1 MNCRGCN
8 SSDLETL
15 IDLGENPLSNSY
27 LISQNDED
35 RKYPLNCRVCL
46 KCGFVQV
53 ESVVSRE
60 EIFSADYPYF
70 SSYSN
75 SWLEHSRDFA
85 LNVIQEF
92 ELEADS
98 LIIEIASNDGYL
110 LQYFKEKGFEV
121 LGIEPTEGTAK
132 IAIKEK
138 NIPTLVKFF
147 GLKTALYLQPNF
159 KPKIMIGINVL
170 AHVPDIHDFVKAFSV
185 LSSNDTITIFE
196 FPHLLNLLKETQFD
210 TIYHEHFS
218 YLNLT
223 SLIPILESHG
233 LRIFNAQRIETHGG
247 SLRIYCCNI
256 ESNYK
261 QTNIVSEILNAESEF
276 DPRNLNVREVFQS
289 NVREIRDSLI
299 REVQSL
305 KNNGTLVAYGAAAK
319 GNTLLNFCN
328 VTCDDIAYV
337 VDLNPNKQG
346 KFMPGSKIPIV
357 SLSALTDLKP
367 DSILLLPWNLSNEI
381 LISLKSLGL
390 KSKILTAI
398 PKIKYLQ

>member
-8 SSDLETL
+8 SSELETL

-35 RKYPLNCRVCL
+35 RKYPLHCRVCL
-46 KCGFVQV
+46 KCGFAQV

-85 LNVIQEF
+85 SNVIQEF

-98 LIIEIASNDGYL
+98 LVIEIASNDGYL

-147 GLKTALYLQPNF
+147 GLETALYLQPNF

-185 LSSNDTITIFE
+185 LSYNDTITIFE

-223 SLIPILESHG
+223 SLMPILESHG

-256 ESNYK
+256 ESTYK

-276 DPRNLNVREVFQS
+276 DPRSLNVRELFQS
-289 NVREIRDSLI
+289 KVHEIRDSLI

-305 KNNGTLVAYGAAAK
+305 KKNGTLAAYGAAAK
-319 GNTLLNFCN
+319 GNTFLNFCN
-328 VTCDDIAYV
+328 ITSEDIAYV

-357 SLSALTDLKP
+357 GLSALTDVKP

-398 PKIKYLQ
+398 PRIKYLQ

>member
-1 MNCRGCN
+1 M
-8 SSDLETL
+8 
-15 IDLGENPLSNSY
+15 
-27 LISQNDED
+27 
-35 RKYPLNCRVCL
+35 
-46 KCGFVQV
+46 
-53 ESVVSRE
+53 
-60 EIFSADYPYF
+60 
-70 SSYSN
+70 
-75 SWLEHSRDFA
+75 
-85 LNVIQEF
+85 
-92 ELEADS
+92 
-98 LIIEIASNDGYL
+98 
-110 LQYFKEKGFEV
+110 
-121 LGIEPTEGTAK
+121 
-132 IAIKEK
+132 
-138 NIPTLVKFF
+138 
-147 GLKTALYLQPNF
+147 
-159 KPKIMIGINVL
+159 
-170 AHVPDIHDFVKAFSV
+170 
-185 LSSNDTITIFE
+185 
-196 FPHLLNLLKETQFD
+196 
-210 TIYHEHFS
+210 
-218 YLNLT
+218 
-223 SLIPILESHG
+223 
-233 LRIFNAQRIETHGG
+233 RIFNAQRIETHGG

-357 SLSALTDLKP
+357 SLSAVTDLKP